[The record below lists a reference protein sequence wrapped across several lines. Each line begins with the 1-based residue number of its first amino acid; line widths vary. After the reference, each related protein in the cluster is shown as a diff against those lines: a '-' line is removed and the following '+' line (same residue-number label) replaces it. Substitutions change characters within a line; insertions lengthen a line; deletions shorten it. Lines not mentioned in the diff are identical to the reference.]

1 MTSETQRRETSD
13 TADESAAERGH
24 LLGMRR
30 HTHAADTQRNTQQGR
45 GGTEKPKVQ
54 DLLKAGHLSLKS
66 LSPLGLVSVKKDRMT
81 DWPSAVA

>member
-30 HTHAADTQRNTQQGR
+30 HTHAADTQRNTQQVEGELR
-45 GGTEKPKVQ
+45 SQ
-54 DLLKAGHLSLKS
+54 KS
-66 LSPLGLVSVKKDRMT
+66 RIF
-81 DWPSAVA
+81 